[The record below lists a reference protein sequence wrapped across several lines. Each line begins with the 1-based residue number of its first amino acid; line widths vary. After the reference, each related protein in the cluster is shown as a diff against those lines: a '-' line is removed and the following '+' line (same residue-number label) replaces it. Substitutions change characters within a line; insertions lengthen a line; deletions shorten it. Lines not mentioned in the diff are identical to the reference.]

1 MEVVRQP
8 KVFRQKTSRPHLRVM
23 PRAKVVVPMVAM
35 IQADWYQDVVAD
47 EVARLGAKGYKVVGL
62 EKNWQGDITVTAE
75 PALSR

>member
-1 MEVVRQP
+1 MRQP
-8 KVFRQKTSRPHLRVM
+8 KVFHKKACRPPLRM
-23 PRAKVVVPMVAM
+23 LPRAKVVVPMVVMMNAN
-35 IQADWYQDVVAD
+35 WYQDVVAD